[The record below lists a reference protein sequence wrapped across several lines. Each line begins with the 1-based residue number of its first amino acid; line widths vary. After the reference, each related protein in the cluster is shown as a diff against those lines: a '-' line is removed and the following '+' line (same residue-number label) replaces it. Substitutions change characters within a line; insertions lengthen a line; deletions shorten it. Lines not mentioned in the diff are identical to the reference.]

1 MENMYNFRFGP
12 NGQAYNTNNP
22 YKFNIPEGIGVDSL
36 TEIDKSRIKDY
47 YEKIV
52 SKDNVGNVTGS
63 KEKTST
69 SKTSRNGSIVK
80 ALKSL

>member
-22 YKFNIPEGIGVDSL
+22 YQFNTQGAPFAKTKGGMEFADDVTPLYDASGKIAKLEK
-36 TEIDKSRIKDY
+36 KSA
-47 YEKIV
+47 
-52 SKDNVGNVTGS
+52 
-63 KEKTST
+63 
-69 SKTSRNGSIVK
+69 RNGSIVK